1 MEIIVDWIKTI
12 AATSIAG
19 SIVYFLVPK
28 GNLEKALRLV
38 VSFSLILS
46 ILYPFLNGVL
56 KKDIDFSAFLS
67 IEEIEL
73 QADGKA
79 EEYVKI
85 YNDLLSAE
93 SISIVKEKIEE
104 LLDSL
109 KFKYSDIEISTDI
122 TQDNGIVINK
132 IKIVISE
139 KETKQDLSYVRESI
153 KEMTGIDPEFEVSD
167 GV

>member
-1 MEIIVDWIKTI
+1 MEIIVEWIKTI
-12 AATSIAG
+12 AITSIVGAV
-19 SIVYFLVPK
+19 VYFLVPK

-46 ILYPFLNGVL
+46 ILYPFLTEF
-56 KKDIDFSAFLS
+56 DFSEFLS
-67 IEEIEL
+67 IEEIEM
-73 QADGKA
+73 QADDKA
-79 EEYVKI
+79 EEYAKI
-85 YNDLLSAE
+85 YNDALSAE
-93 SISIVKEKIEE
+93 SISIVKESIKK

-132 IKIVISE
+132 IKIVVSGIESE
-139 KETKQDLSYVRESI
+139 QNLSYVRESI
-153 KEMTGIDPEFEVSD
+153 KELTGIYPEFEVAD

>member
-19 SIVYFLVPK
+19 AIVYFLVPK

-46 ILYPFLNGVL
+46 ILYPFLNGVF

-73 QADGKA
+73 QADDKA
-79 EEYVKI
+79 EEYAKI
-85 YNDLLSAE
+85 YNDSLYTE
-93 SISIVKEKIEE
+93 SISIIKENIEE

-122 TQDNGIVINK
+122 TKDNGIVINK
-132 IKIVISE
+132 IKIVVSD
-139 KETKQDLSYVRESI
+139 KEAEQDLSHVQESI
-153 KEMTGIDPEFEVSD
+153 KELTGIDPEFEVLD

>member
-19 SIVYFLVPK
+19 AIVYFLVPK
-28 GNLEKALRLV
+28 ENLEKTLRLV

-46 ILYPFLNGVL
+46 ILYPFLNGVF
-56 KKDIDFSAFLS
+56 KKDIDFSAFVS

-73 QADGKA
+73 QADDKA
-79 EEYVKI
+79 EEYAKI
-85 YNDLLSAE
+85 YNDSLYTE
-93 SISIVKEKIEE
+93 SISIIKENIEE

-122 TQDNGIVINK
+122 TKDNGIVINK
-132 IKIVISE
+132 IKIVVSD
-139 KETKQDLSYVRESI
+139 KEAEQDLSHVQESI
-153 KEMTGIDPEFEVSD
+153 KELTGIDPEFEVSD

>member
-19 SIVYFLVPK
+19 AIVYFLVPK
-28 GNLEKALRLV
+28 GNLEKSLRLV

-46 ILYPFLNGVL
+46 ILYPFLNGVF

-73 QADGKA
+73 QADDKA
-79 EEYVKI
+79 EEYAKI
-85 YNDLLSAE
+85 YNDSLYTE
-93 SISIVKEKIEE
+93 SISIIKENIEE

-122 TQDNGIVINK
+122 TKDNGIVINK
-132 IKIVISE
+132 IKIVVSD
-139 KETKQDLSYVRESI
+139 KEAEQDLSHVQESI
-153 KEMTGIDPEFEVSD
+153 KELTGIDPEFEVSD

>member
-19 SIVYFLVPK
+19 AIVYFLVPK
-28 GNLEKALRLV
+28 GNLEKTLRLV

-46 ILYPFLNGVL
+46 ILYPFLNGVF
-56 KKDIDFSAFLS
+56 KKDIDFSAFVS

-73 QADGKA
+73 QADDKA
-79 EEYVKI
+79 EEYARI
-85 YNDLLSAE
+85 YNDSLYTE
-93 SISIVKEKIEE
+93 SISIIKENIEE

-122 TQDNGIVINK
+122 TKDNGIVINK
-132 IKIVISE
+132 IKIVVSD
-139 KETKQDLSYVRESI
+139 KEAEQDLSHVQESI
-153 KEMTGIDPEFEVSD
+153 KELTGIDPEFEVSD